1 MAIVAN
7 TFLTFSAIGNREELA
22 DAIYNISPVEVP
34 FMSMIGKAKCNATFT
49 EWQTDTLA
57 AAAAN
62 AQLQGDDVAFAAVS
76 ATTRVGNRTQISY
89 KTLVISG
96 TQEAVD
102 KAGRK
107 SEMVYQ
113 INKRQKELKRDMEFI
128 LLSNQAPVTGNSTTA
143 PQLRPALSWYATNV
157 SNGAGGA
164 NGSSSAARTD
174 GTQRALTETLI
185 QDMMQSAWLNGGN
198 PGYLLC
204 GPKQRRVISGFTGGA
219 TKFDKTEDKSL
230 TATVDVYVGDFGTLK
245 VVADR
250 FIRGGA
256 TAADREVHLIDPEY
270 WALAT
275 LRPIRVVDLAK
286 TGDAEKAMVLGEYTL
301 LSKNEAASAL
311 VADLT

>member
-22 DAIYNISPVEVP
+22 DAIYNISPTEVP
-34 FMSMIGKAKCNATFT
+34 FTSMIGKSKCNATFT

-57 AAAAN
+57 AAGAN
-62 AQLQGDDVAFAAVS
+62 AQLQGDDITFAAVS
-76 ATTRVGNRTQISY
+76 PTTRVGNRTQISF
-89 KTLVISG
+89 KTLIISG

-102 KAGRK
+102 KAGRN

-113 INKRQKELKRDMEFI
+113 INKRQKELKRDMEFV
-128 LLSNQAPVTGNSTTA
+128 LLSNQAPVTGNATTA

-157 SNGAGGA
+157 SAGAGGA
-164 NGSSSAARTD
+164 NGTASAARTD
-174 GTQRALTETLI
+174 GTQRGLTETLI

-245 VVADR
+245 VVAGR
-250 FIRGGA
+250 FQRGAA

-270 WALAT
+270 WSLAT

-286 TGDAEKAMVLGEYTL
+286 TGDAEKAMVIGEYTL
-301 LSKNEAASAL
+301 KCHNEASSAL